1 METNI
6 IEGIRYTK
14 THQWIDRSGNT
25 ALIGITDYAQ
35 RQLKAIVFVTLPEVG
50 ESIGAGEPFA
60 EVESMKVVSDVHSP
74 ATAVVAE
81 VNETLLDEP
90 HLINEDPYGSWFV
103 KVSDISDTGEL
114 LTAEEYRSYV
124 ESLG

>member
-6 IEGIRYTK
+6 KEGIRYTK
-14 THQWIDRSGNT
+14 THQWIDQNDGT

-35 RQLKAIVFVTLPEVG
+35 RQLKALVFITLPEVG
-50 ESIGAGEPFA
+50 ENIEAGEPFA

-74 ATAVVAE
+74 VKAVVTE
-81 VNETLLDEP
+81 INETLLDEP

-103 KVSDISDTGEL
+103 KVSDIADSTEL
-114 LTAEEYRSYV
+114 LSAEEYRSYV
-124 ESLG
+124 ESLD